1 MTPMRISKN
10 EAAEHAI
17 SLLVDALAA
26 ALIQLDITP
35 GRLGEIAKASFV
47 KAGAAIAT
55 KKRSDRPHIA
65 RVAAITGLTRSEV
78 KRIIHEDYSHGKP
91 RPETAPRA
99 LRVLAAW
106 RTAKKYSRG
115 GNPKSLPLSGGY
127 LSFETL
133 CKEFS
138 GDIPH
143 KAIVTDL
150 VARKMIRIGGTS
162 GNPVVS
168 IVRRKST
175 RDSPTL
181 DTLLYAAKLIQA
193 ISNDKATLVRKS
205 VRVGATKDLA
215 PEYVEK
221 TVANRVATL
230 VDALPTAFGR
240 TSKSLRSGEGLE
252 VFAVVV
258 RRTGR
263 L

>member
-1 MTPMRISKN
+1 MRVSKN
-10 EAAEHAI
+10 EAAELAL
-17 SLLVDALAA
+17 SRLVDALAS

-47 KAGAAIAT
+47 RAGAAIAT

-78 KRIIHEDYSHGKP
+78 KRIVEENYSPGP
-91 RPETAPRA
+91 LRPETAPRA

-106 RTAKKYSRG
+106 RTAKGYSSNSKPRQ
-115 GNPKSLPLSGGY
+115 LPLAGAY
-127 LSFETL
+127 PSFESL

-143 KAIVTDL
+143 KAIVTEL
-150 VARKMIRIGGTS
+150 AARKMIRVGRANGKLC
-162 GNPVVS
+162 VS
-168 IVRRKST
+168 IVRRKAQK
-175 RDSPTL
+175 DSPIL
-181 DTLLYAAKLIQA
+181 DTLLYAASIIQA
-193 ISNDKATLVRKS
+193 IGNANATLVRKR
-205 VRVGATKDLA
+205 VRVGAIKNLA

-221 TVANRVATL
+221 TVANRVNTL

-240 TSKSLRSGEGLE
+240 PSKGSKQAEGLE
-252 VFAVVV
+252 VFAIVV
-258 RRTGR
+258 RRSGG